1 MRSRCIWLLVLW
13 ALATPVLG
21 QEESSRQTAVAVPRV
36 GTAFVVAS
44 NQLLTAYHAVETY
57 QRLFISTERDGLF
70 TAARV
75 VAFDKA
81 LDIAL
86 IEASVDAEPVVFGA
100 WESVPLGVDVSVVG
114 FPKIGEIVSGKR
126 ITAGIINGEQ
136 RFSGRNDWF
145 QLSAEVHRGN
155 SGSPVITP
163 DGSVVGII
171 SHKLDAQ
178 RAGELTQDFPQNVN
192 FAMKSS
198 RITDFLDANDVDYR
212 VQLFDESTVYQPYE
226 LYRDVTQAVH
236 LLVVLQTQNTDT
248 IIPTP

>member
-1 MRSRCIWLLVLW
+1 M
-13 ALATPVLG
+13 LAFPVFA
-21 QEESSRQTAVAVPRV
+21 QEESPTQTVEAVPRV
-36 GTAFVVAS
+36 GTAFVVAP
-44 NQLLTAYHAVETY
+44 NQLLTAYHAVESY
-57 QRLFISTERDGLF
+57 DRLFISTERDGLF

-86 IEASVDAEPVVFGA
+86 IEAAVDAEPVVFGA
-100 WESVPLGVDVSVVG
+100 WESVPLGIDVSVVG
-114 FPKIGEIVSGKR
+114 FPKIGEIISGKR

-163 DGSVVGII
+163 DGNVVGII

-178 RAGELTQDFPQNVN
+178 RAGELSQDFPQNVN

-198 RITDFLDANDVDYR
+198 RITDFLDTHDVDYA
-212 VQLFDESTVYQPYE
+212 VQLFDATIVFKPYE
-226 LYRDVTQAVH
+226 LYRDVTNAVH
-236 LLVVLQTQNTDT
+236 LLVVLQSGTAQTS
-248 IIPTP
+248 IPTP

>member
-1 MRSRCIWLLVLW
+1 
-13 ALATPVLG
+13 
-21 QEESSRQTAVAVPRV
+21 
-36 GTAFVVAS
+36 
-44 NQLLTAYHAVETY
+44 
-57 QRLFISTERDGLF
+57 
-70 TAARV
+70 
-75 VAFDKA
+75 
-81 LDIAL
+81 
-86 IEASVDAEPVVFGA
+86 
-100 WESVPLGVDVSVVG
+100 
-114 FPKIGEIVSGKR
+114 
-126 ITAGIINGEQ
+126 
-136 RFSGRNDWF
+136 
-145 QLSAEVHRGN
+145 
-155 SGSPVITP
+155 VITP